1 MLGAIRGLTTRG
13 RCFLAAGTA
22 VVLAS
27 FALGQEDLLRIG
39 VLLVALPLVSAWVVA
54 RTRYRLASQRR
65 LASGRIA
72 AGQESSVVLR
82 LDNISRLPTGLLLV
96 EDRVPYVLGS
106 RPRFVL
112 DRVEPRGRRE
122 VTYLVRSDVRGRYQ
136 LGPLSIRLTDPFG
149 MCELDRAFS
158 ARDSLVVTPQ
168 VHRLPVVQLAGE
180 WAGSGESRARAIA
193 TAGEDDAGTREY
205 RHGDD
210 LRRVHWRSTAR
221 LGQLMVRREEQPW
234 QSRCTVL
241 LDTRASAHRGEGPG
255 SSFEWAVSAAASI
268 GVHLVRHGYHVR
280 LLTDTGGSVSSAA
293 HDPSGVGSDF
303 EGALLDALAV
313 IESSTNQ
320 TFRDATA
327 SVRRGG
333 GDGLLVAVL
342 GTVDPDEAHRLARL
356 RHGSSAAVAVM
367 LDSTTWTAQPPSGRA
382 TSKASY
388 DGSVALLRAS
398 GWRVVQ
404 AATGAALADIW
415 PEASRHHRELD
426 LSGTAAASPR

>member
-1 MLGAIRGLTTRG
+1 MLGAVRGLTTRG
-13 RCFLAAGTA
+13 RCFLAAGIA
-22 VVLAS
+22 IFVSSIVV
-27 FALGQEDLLRIG
+27 GQQDLMRVA

-65 LASGRIA
+65 LASGRVA
-72 AGQESSVVLR
+72 AGRESLVTVR

-122 VTYLVRSDVRGRYQ
+122 VTYAVRSDVRGRYQ

-149 MCELDRAFS
+149 MCELHRAFS
-158 ARDSLVVTPQ
+158 TRDGLVITPQ
-168 VHRLPVVQLAGE
+168 VHPLPVVQLAGE

-205 RHGDD
+205 RQGDD

-234 QSRCTVL
+234 HSRCTVL
-241 LDTRASAHRGEGPG
+241 LDTRTAGHRGEGPA

-280 LLTDTGGSVSSAA
+280 LVTDTGSNVASVA
-293 HDPSGVGSDF
+293 HDASGVGSDF

-313 IESSTNQ
+313 IESSPN
-320 TFRDATA
+320 RSLLEAGSA
-327 SVRRGG
+327 LRRGG

-342 GTVDPDEAHRLARL
+342 GTVSPDEAHQLARL
-356 RHGSSAAVAVM
+356 RHGTTAAVAVL
-367 LDSTTWTAQPPSGRA
+367 LDATTWTALPESAR
-382 TSKASY
+382 TSAREAY
-388 DGSVALLRAS
+388 DASVALLRTS

-404 AATGAALADIW
+404 ARAGDSLADLW
-415 PEASRHHRELD
+415 PDASRHHREVD
-426 LSGTAAASPR
+426 LSGTAAAGG